1 MLRKLILVAIS
12 LAAVATLASMAPD
25 LKRYAKI
32 MNM

>member
-1 MLRKLILVAIS
+1 MMRKLIMIAIS

-25 LKRYAKI
+25 LKRYARI